1 MKQYFTLLIAF
12 LTLSMGAQESL
23 NCDLLYHWNDEEI
36 PGSAFYN
43 NAYNEIWGYTADGRE
58 YAIIGSTM
66 GTHIFDI
73 TDIDNAEEI
82 HFFEGEVTGVNIV
95 HRDFH
100 DYAGYLYVVCDE
112 GSSSLQVIDLNG
124 LPDVATMVYDSA
136 DILIRSHNIF
146 IDESKAMMYVC
157 GGEDALRLV
166 SLENP
171 AAPVEVLDCNDDVPA
186 WSTIGYLHDIYVKDG
201 IAYCNNGDGLF
212 IVDFNDLS
220 DVQVLGSLTD
230 YSDSGYNHSG
240 WLHEDGQYY
249 ALADETHGMRIKLL
263 DVSDPTD
270 ITEVS
275 LFGSGVHSNSIAHN
289 LIFEGDI
296 LHVSYYYDGYYA
308 FDISDPEN
316 PEIVAFYDT
325 SEIPNGTS
333 YKGAWGVYPFLPSG
347 RILVSDMQEGLFV
360 LGLDTPNGVS
370 EFAAVNQGVFPN
382 PAEAGSSIQIHTKHN
397 SQGSTTFALLNTM
410 GNQVFSGQI
419 ESGSSEAKLP
429 SSLSTGLYFI
439 QYQNAGKT
447 ITERILIQQ

>member
-1 MKQYFTLLIAF
+1 MKIYFTLLIALF
-12 LTLSMGAQESL
+12 TLSSVAQDSM
-23 NCDLLYHWNDEEI
+23 NCNLLFHWQDDDI

-43 NAYNEIWGYTADGRE
+43 NAYNEIWGYTAEGRE

-73 TDIDNAEEI
+73 TDIDDAEEI

-100 DYAGYLYVVCDE
+100 DFAGYLYVVCDE
-112 GSSSLQVIDLNG
+112 GNSTLQVIDLNG
-124 LPDVATMVYDSA
+124 LPETATMVYDSS

-146 IDESKAMMYVC
+146 IDENKEMMYVC

-171 AAPVEVLDCNDDVPA
+171 EAPVEVLDCNDDVPG
-186 WSTIGYLHDIYVKDG
+186 WQTIGYLHDIYVQNG
-201 IAYCNNGDGLF
+201 IAYCNNGDGLY

-230 YSDSGYNHSG
+230 YSESGYNHSG
-240 WLHEDGQYY
+240 WLNETGQYY
-249 ALADETHGMRIKLL
+249 ALADETHGTRIKLL

-289 LIFEGDI
+289 LIFDGDI

-316 PEIVAFYDT
+316 VEVAAFYDT

-333 YKGAWGVYPFLPSG
+333 YKGAWGVYPLLPSG

-360 LGLDTPNGVS
+360 FGLDFANSVEELNTNEKGVY
-370 EFAAVNQGVFPN
+370 PN
-382 PAEAGSSIQIHTKHN
+382 PAEAGSSIQIQTTPN
-397 SQGSTTFALLNTM
+397 SQGSITFALLNTM
-410 GNQVFSGQI
+410 GNEVHSGQI
-419 ESGSSEAKLP
+419 ANGSTEVKLP
-429 SSLSTGLYFI
+429 TNLSAGLYFI
-439 QYQNAGKT
+439 QYQNAGRLV
-447 ITERILIQQ
+447 TERILIQQ